1 MQDSDLDTGSA
12 ALGASDLDRIC
23 KQFPVAQS
31 VQLFKLPS
39 GTIDSLVGA
48 FYVRD
53 IKLLLQALERVPIGA
68 EQIFEEA
75 DAVA

>member
-1 MQDSDLDTGSA
+1 MQDSDRDIGSA

-39 GTIDSLVGA
+39 GGIDGLVGA
-48 FYVRD
+48 FDVRD
-53 IKLLLQALERVPIGA
+53 VKLLLQALEPVPIGA

-75 DAVA
+75 DTVA